1 MKLSEMTWKET
12 IYNVIDKNTYVRT
25 IVNDY
30 GEEIH
35 IKIDDRKIFIHH
47 EDAHND
53 FVPLEEFLMFT
64 IVGKD
69 ELFKMYE
76 TIKDMV
82 SPGSLIAEEYIKKH
96 NYIKNPTI

>member
-1 MKLSEMTWKET
+1 MNLSTNMYWKQT
-12 IYNVIDKNTYVRT
+12 IYNIMDKNTYVRT
-25 IVNDY
+25 IVDGY
-30 GEEIH
+30 GIEIH
-35 IKIDDRKIFIHH
+35 IKIDDHKIFIHH
-47 EDAHND
+47 EYEHKN

-82 SPGSLIAEEYIKKH
+82 SPGSLIAEDYIKKH
-96 NYIKNPTI
+96 NYTK

>member
-1 MKLSEMTWKET
+1 MKLSEMSWKET
-12 IYNVIDKNTYVRT
+12 MYNVMDKNTYVRT

-35 IKIDDRKIFIHH
+35 IKIDNKKIFIHH
-47 EDAHND
+47 EDAHEY

-64 IVGKD
+64 IVSKD

-82 SPGSLIAEEYIKKH
+82 SPASLIAEEYIRKH
-96 NYIKNPTI
+96 KLVKQ

>member
-1 MKLSEMTWKET
+1 MKELAMSWKVT
-12 IYNVIDKNTYVRT
+12 IYNVMDKNTYVRT

-64 IVGKD
+64 IVNKD

-96 NYIKNPTI
+96 NLVKQ